1 MSIQYQIP
9 KNSRLIQAQATAV
22 ATFNVPVVGKYDF
35 SPNTGLLISA
45 IYPNHLYFLERVNI
59 GGDISEADFQD
70 AIATVPVAR
79 YRTSVENAIVFPQPL
94 PIVNYVINQEL
105 NTFIWTE
112 KSNDNLI
119 VDVYG
124 ILNQTAVLVGVTN
137 VQLFMSF
144 NLYDITDT
152 GYIAEYKGAATQ
164 QNIGAVV
171 PAVKAHNSYW
181 SKD

>member
-1 MSIQYQIP
+1 MSIQYKIP
-9 KNSRLIQAQATAV
+9 KNSRLIQAQATATAV
-22 ATFNVPVVGKYDF
+22 FNVPAIGKYDF

-45 IYPNHLYFLERVNI
+45 IFPNHLYFLERVNI
-59 GGDISEADFQD
+59 GGDIAEADFQD
-70 AIATVPVAR
+70 AIDTVPVAR

-119 VDVYG
+119 LDVYG
-124 ILNQTAVLVGVTN
+124 ILNQTPALVGVTD
-137 VQLFMSF
+137 VRLLMSF

-164 QNIGAVV
+164 QNIGAAV
-171 PAVKAHNSYW
+171 PVVKASNSYW